1 MRRPATFLLTLGVLL
16 GAPAATHASSFTIS
30 GMTFDL
36 QNLGLTNASS
46 PSGSYNFQLTL
57 NSSGYIPPVGSN
69 QAVSGTDYLSGF
81 AIDFGTIISTAS
93 LTSPSS
99 GWTTT
104 TGGINTTGCQNG
116 PNDTLCAQ
124 TSLTTTVLNG
134 ATYTWLFSVDFLND
148 PNYSPPSTFSFQPL
162 IYGTR
167 VSTNNGNQSSYKSN
181 YSGTGGTLSFTAPAT
196 PTPVPEPTS
205 LLLLGSGLLLSGLRL
220 RRRRQ

>member
-1 MRRPATFLLTLGVLL
+1 MRRFVTFLLTVGVLL
-16 GAPAATHASSFTIS
+16 GAPAVTQASSFTVS

-36 QNLGLTNASS
+36 QILGLTNASS

-81 AIDFGTIISTAS
+81 AIDFNKTIATAS
-93 LTSPSS
+93 LTSPAS

-134 ATYTWLFSVDFLND
+134 STYTWLFSVDFLND
-148 PNYSPPSTFSFQPL
+148 PNYSPPPTFSFQPL

-167 VSTNNGNQSSYKSN
+167 LNTSNGRLSQYQSN
-181 YSGTGGTLSFTAPAT
+181 YSGTPGTLSFTPPST

-205 LLLLGSGLLLSGLRL
+205 LLLVGSGLVLGGL
-220 RRRRQ
+220 RRRRR

>member
-1 MRRPATFLLTLGVLL
+1 MRRPVTFLLTLGVLL
-16 GAPAATHASSFTIS
+16 GAPAATHASSFTVS

-36 QNLGLTNASS
+36 QILGLTDPSS

-57 NSSGYIPPVGSN
+57 NSSGYTAPLGSN
-69 QAVSGTDYLSGF
+69 QAVSGTDYLGGF

-167 VSTNNGNQSSYKSN
+167 VSTNNGSQSSYKSN
-181 YSGTGGTLSFTAPAT
+181 YSGTPGTLSFTPPSTPT

-205 LLLLGSGLLLSGLRL
+205 LLLLGSGLLLSGLR
-220 RRRRQ
+220 RRRV